1 MRWDFYQTQMKKSE
15 DIDQSV
21 KGMVSI
27 VGAGPGD
34 PELITVKGQKRIATA
49 QVILYDYL
57 LDEQLLAGAPSTCE
71 IICVGKRSGLHSQ
84 EQSVI
89 NALLVRYA
97 KQGKRV
103 VRLKGGDPF
112 IFGRGGE
119 EVKTL
124 RTQDI
129 PFEVVPA
136 VTSAL
141 GAAASLQNSLTHRER
156 ASSLIFATG
165 HEDPEKGAPTIDWK
179 HLHIPNSTL
188 VLYMAMKHLPTI
200 VEQLLKAGK
209 SKDTPVAI
217 VQWATMPQEQ
227 KLISTLD
234 RVVDAI
240 EQSEISSPAI
250 VIIGRVLD
258 LVHHDAS

>member
-1 MRWDFYQTQMKKSE
+1 MKKSE
-15 DIDQSV
+15 YIDQSPL
-21 KGMVSI
+21 GIVSI

-34 PELITVKGQKRIATA
+34 PELITVKGKKRIETA
-49 QVILYDYL
+49 EVILYDYL
-57 LDEQLLAGAPSTCE
+57 LDEQLLADAQANCE

-89 NALLVRYA
+89 NALLVKHA
-97 KQGKRV
+97 KLGKRV

-124 RTQDI
+124 RAENI
-129 PFEVVPA
+129 LFEVVPA

-141 GAAASLQNSLTHRER
+141 GAAASLQNSLTHREY

-165 HEDPEKGAPTIDWK
+165 HEDPEKGVPTIDWK
-179 HLHIPNSTL
+179 RLNIPNSTL
-188 VLYMAMKHLPTI
+188 VLYMAMKFLRTI
-200 VEQLLKAGK
+200 VEQLLESGK
-209 SKDTPVAI
+209 SVDTPMAI

-227 KLISTLD
+227 KLQTTLEKAVSD
-234 RVVDAI
+234 V
-240 EQSEISSPAI
+240 EKSGISSPAI
-250 VIIGRVLD
+250 VIIGEVLD
-258 LVHHDAS
+258 F